1 MVSKIRSWTNQT
13 VDEVHQK
20 KKCTSI
26 FVERGSFGNSPFLCD
41 RLDHD
46 IDFVVNDK
54 QVFLPLTFAVEF
66 ARNGILTAVRT
77 IPRKHRTR

>member
-1 MVSKIRSWTNQT
+1 MTDLS
-13 VDEVHQK
+13 
-20 KKCTSI
+20 
-26 FVERGSFGNSPFLCD
+26 
-41 RLDHD
+41 DHD